1 MAETYDIPDKRR
13 APEAR
18 IPAPRTSK
26 WAGVLPDKFVATLV
40 DLVSTDRLTAD
51 VAALAAFHT
60 RHTFSTHITAAADHL
75 VARFH
80 ALGHPGATKR
90 AWTRS
95 GHTGQNVVAIKP
107 GVGPTPRTLVLGAH
121 YDSRMATASDA
132 TSRAPGSTSW
142 S

>member
-1 MAETYDIPDKRR
+1 MAETYDIPEKRR

-75 VARFH
+75 VARF
-80 ALGHPGATKR
+80 R
-90 AWTRS
+90 
-95 GHTGQNVVAIKP
+95 
-107 GVGPTPRTLVLGAH
+107 
-121 YDSRMATASDA
+121 
-132 TSRAPGSTSW
+132 
-142 S
+142 